1 MRVSCVKFC
10 GCKLRSN
17 IQIIHVEKIPFPSYF
32 NQGKKKKTLAQR
44 IALLV
49 NEAVP
54 AGSHQLMQQPLKLQT
69 EHIEI
74 AILVVN

>member
-10 GCKLRSN
+10 GCKLRSH

-32 NQGKKKKTLAQR
+32 NQGYTKKIAQR

-49 NEAVP
+49 NEVAP
-54 AGSHQLMQQPLKLQT
+54 AGSHQLMQRPLKLRT
-69 EHIEI
+69 GYMEL
-74 AILVVN
+74 AITVVE